1 MRTMR
6 TVIVLGASLA
16 GLHAAEALR
25 DQGFDGR
32 LVLVGDEPHRP
43 YDRPPLSK
51 DFLVGAADRQDIR
64 LRSPEHEHRLA
75 AEWLLGR
82 RAVALDPRER
92 VVQLSDGTR
101 LTGDGI
107 VIATGARPRTLRGP
121 AQLPGVHTLR
131 TLDDA
136 IALRAGLAAAG
147 HVALV
152 GAGFIGSEVAA
163 SARKLGRPVT
173 LIEADRIPM
182 RRQLGPGLGKLC
194 AGLHRDHGVDV
205 QLGVGV
211 ERLLGTGRVTGLRL
225 TDGRELSADIVV
237 LALGV
242 EPEVGW
248 LAGSGI
254 AVDNGVVT
262 DAGCATSV
270 PHVVAVGDVAN
281 HHNPFTGG
289 RLRVEHWTN
298 AIEQAATAAR
308 TLLTGV
314 SAPGPVKPPYF
325 WSDQYDVRIQF
336 AGHTE
341 PGDEAVVVDGDPDR
355 RSFTAIY
362 RRGAA
367 DVAVFAMNQPRQFT
381 RLRRTLQPATLACD
395 EDRYGLLSI
404 T

>member
-1 MRTMR
+1 MR
-6 TVIVLGASLA
+6 TVIVVGASLA

-51 DFLVGAADRQDIR
+51 DFLVGAAGREDIR

-82 RAVALDPRER
+82 RAVALDTRER
-92 VVQLSDGTR
+92 AVQLSDGTR

-107 VIATGARPRTLRGP
+107 VIATGARPRMLRGR
-121 AQLPGVHTLR
+121 AQLRGVHALR
-131 TLDDA
+131 TVDDA

-147 HVALV
+147 HVAIV

-163 SARKLGRPVT
+163 SARKLGRHVT

-182 RRQLGPGLGKLC
+182 RRQLGPAIGKLY
-194 AGLHRDHGVDV
+194 ADLHRDHGVDV
-205 QLGVGV
+205 RLGVGV
-211 ERLLGTGRVTGLRL
+211 DRLLGTGRVTGLRL
-225 TDGRELSADIVV
+225 TDGRELPADAVV
-237 LALGV
+237 LAIGV
-242 EPEVGW
+242 EPEAGW

-325 WSDQYDVRIQF
+325 WSDQYEVRIQF

-341 PGDEAVVVDGDPDR
+341 TGDEAVVVDGDPDR

-367 DVAVFAMNQPRQFT
+367 DVAVFAMNQPKQFT
-381 RLRRTLQPATLACD
+381 RLRRTLQPATLAYD
-395 EDRYGLLSI
+395 EDRYEILSV

>member
-1 MRTMR
+1 
-6 TVIVLGASLA
+6 
-16 GLHAAEALR
+16 
-25 DQGFDGR
+25 
-32 LVLVGDEPHRP
+32 
-43 YDRPPLSK
+43 
-51 DFLVGAADRQDIR
+51 
-64 LRSPEHEHRLA
+64 
-75 AEWLLGR
+75 
-82 RAVALDPRER
+82 
-92 VVQLSDGTR
+92 
-101 LTGDGI
+101 
-107 VIATGARPRTLRGP
+107 
-121 AQLPGVHTLR
+121 VHTLR
-131 TLDDA
+131 TVDDA
-136 IALRAGLAAAG
+136 IALRAALAAAG
-147 HVALV
+147 HVAIV

-163 SARKLGRPVT
+163 SCRKLGRHVT
-173 LIEADRIPM
+173 VIEADHIPM
-182 RRQLGPGLGKLC
+182 RRQLGPAIGRLC

-225 TDGRELSADIVV
+225 TDGRELPADIVV

-242 EPEVGW
+242 EPEAGW

-254 AVDNGVVT
+254 ALDNGVVT

-270 PHVVAVGDVAN
+270 PNVVAVGDVAN

-289 RLRVEHWTN
+289 RLRVEHWAN

-308 TLLTGV
+308 TLLTGT
-314 SAPGPVKPPYF
+314 SAPGPVKAPYF

-341 PGDEAVVVDGDPDR
+341 AGDEAVVVDGDPGR

-381 RLRRTLQPATLACD
+381 RLRRTLQPATPALA
-395 EDRYGLLSI
+395 G
-404 T
+404 

>member
-1 MRTMR
+1 MR
-6 TVIVLGASLA
+6 TVIILGASLA
-16 GLHAAEALR
+16 GLHTAEALR
-25 DQGFDGR
+25 NQGFDGR
-32 LVLVGDEPHRP
+32 LLLVGDEPHRP

-51 DFLVGAADRQDIR
+51 DFLVGATGREDIR

-82 RAVALDPRER
+82 RAVALDTRER
-92 VVQLSDGTR
+92 AVQLSDGTW
-101 LTGDGI
+101 LAGDGI
-107 VIATGARPRTLRGP
+107 VIATGARPRMLRGP
-121 AQLPGVHTLR
+121 AQLQGVHTLR

-147 HVALV
+147 HVAIV
-152 GAGFIGSEVAA
+152 GAGFIGAEVAA
-163 SARKLGRPVT
+163 SARKLGRHVT

-182 RRQLGPGLGKLC
+182 RRQLGPDMGKLC

-211 ERLLGTGRVTGLRL
+211 DRLLGTGRVTGLRL
-225 TDGRELSADIVV
+225 TDGRELPADIIV
-237 LALGV
+237 LAIGV

-254 AVDNGVVT
+254 AVGNGVVT

-270 PHVVAVGDVAN
+270 PRVVAVGDVAN

-314 SAPGPVKPPYF
+314 SAPGPAKPPYF

-341 PGDEAVVVDGDPDR
+341 PGDEAVVVDGDPDG

-395 EDRYGLLSI
+395 EDRYGLLSV

>member
-1 MRTMR
+1 MR

-51 DFLVGAADRQDIR
+51 DFLLGASGREDIR
-64 LRSPEHEHRLA
+64 LRSPEREHRLA

-82 RAVALDPRER
+82 RAVAFDPRDR
-92 VVQLSDGTR
+92 AVQLSDGTR
-101 LTGDGI
+101 LTGDGV
-107 VIATGARPRTLRGP
+107 VIATGARPRTLP
-121 AQLPGVHTLR
+121 DQAHLDGVHTLR
-131 TLDDA
+131 TVDDA

-147 HVALV
+147 HVAIV

-163 SARKLGRPVT
+163 SARKLGRHVT
-173 LIEADRIPM
+173 VIEADRIPM
-182 RRQLGPGLGKLC
+182 RRQLGPAVGKLC
-194 AGLHRDHGVDV
+194 ADLHRDHGVKV
-205 QLGVGV
+205 ELGVGV

-225 TDGRELSADIVV
+225 TDGRELPADAVV
-237 LALGV
+237 LAIGV
-242 EPEVGW
+242 EPEASW

-254 AVDNGVVT
+254 AIDNGVVT

-314 SAPGPVKPPYF
+314 SRPGPVKPPYF

-341 PGDEAVVVDGDPDR
+341 PGDEAVVVDGDPGR

-381 RLRRTLQPATLACD
+381 RLRRTLQPATSAYA
-395 EDRYGLLSI
+395 ENRYEILSV